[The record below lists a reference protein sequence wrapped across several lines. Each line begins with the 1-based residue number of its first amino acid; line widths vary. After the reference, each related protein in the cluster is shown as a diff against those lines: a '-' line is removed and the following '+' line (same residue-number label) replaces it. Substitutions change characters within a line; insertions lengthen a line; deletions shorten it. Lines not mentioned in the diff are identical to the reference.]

1 MPLPVFNKCH
11 ATGAQRVAHL
21 RSRGLIIR
29 QPNVAARKIDDIGY
43 ERLRGYFLSRRD
55 LTRPGRPFFDGTTYQ
70 DVIELYQCDAALRH
84 AIFPV
89 VGQFEVLLR
98 NSISEALSGS
108 YGSHPYFSA
117 AAFRDAASCLRAVQT
132 FVAVY
137 EKSNDRRAKHYAAT
151 YGDPILPPIWTMK
164 EFLTFGATSR
174 LLQSLSGPLRTH
186 VAASFGV
193 RSNEVFVSWVEA
205 LVDLRNICG
214 HHDRLFN
221 RNFQKQPKALRNPR
235 VPLADPNTLCAILQC
250 LDYLLRARGFPS
262 AVEEMARGKLVRA
275 TAARLSEAGF

>member
-1 MPLPVFNKCH
+1 
-11 ATGAQRVAHL
+11 
-21 RSRGLIIR
+21 LIIR

-117 AAFRDAASCLRAVQT
+117 EAFRDAAS
-132 FVAVY
+132 
-137 EKSNDRRAKHYAAT
+137 
-151 YGDPILPPIWTMK
+151 
-164 EFLTFGATSR
+164 
-174 LLQSLSGPLRTH
+174 
-186 VAASFGV
+186 
-193 RSNEVFVSWVEA
+193 
-205 LVDLRNICG
+205 
-214 HHDRLFN
+214 
-221 RNFQKQPKALRNPR
+221 
-235 VPLADPNTLCAILQC
+235 C

>member
-117 AAFRDAASCLRAVQT
+117 EAFRDAASCLRAVQT

-137 EKSNDRRAKHYAAT
+137 EKSND
-151 YGDPILPPIWTMK
+151 
-164 EFLTFGATSR
+164 
-174 LLQSLSGPLRTH
+174 
-186 VAASFGV
+186 
-193 RSNEVFVSWVEA
+193 
-205 LVDLRNICG
+205 
-214 HHDRLFN
+214 
-221 RNFQKQPKALRNPR
+221 
-235 VPLADPNTLCAILQC
+235 
-250 LDYLLRARGFPS
+250 
-262 AVEEMARGKLVRA
+262 
-275 TAARLSEAGF
+275 